1 MSDHD
6 GQLAIYESLGLRVL
20 PLSNARTPVLRGW
33 TEGVPPRDEWP
44 NYSNVGLVTGLDG
57 MFVIDIDNKNGKSGS
72 DTWWGLQGDR
82 DFPNTWTATTPNGGF
97 HIWLRVP
104 EGEAMLRNE
113 ASGSLGEGIDIRG
126 YHGYVVAPPSEG
138 YRWIYPPS
146 GLDMLPAVCPD
157 WLWEALHKDTTK
169 PTDFDTFASQ
179 ASYIKPARQESVG
192 NRPGDAFN
200 AVATCDELLVRA
212 GWTFHHSD
220 SSGNHYTRPG
230 KNPRDGISA
239 TVWHD
244 NGRCTNWSTNS
255 GLEVNGWLTPYSLL
269 AQLEFN
275 GDYRATTRALGQEGW
290 GTASS
295 SSPTAAATVPQEGT
309 TEAWAGDP
317 PGDDWAG
324 WEPYDWTMLNSTDNP
339 RPTILGAE
347 VPGEEMKEDE
357 L

>member
-1 MSDHD
+1 MNGILAEALRLASRGYRVHPIVKGQKYPAIKNWPTLATTDPTQIENWFHD
-6 GQLAIYESLGLRVL
+6 GLYDLGIC
-20 PLSNARTPVLRGW
+20 TGK
-33 TEGVPPRDEWP
+33 
-44 NYSNVGLVTGLDG
+44 GLI
-57 MFVIDIDNKNGKSGS
+57 VIDVDDLESWRTLLNEH
-72 DTWWGLQGDR
+72 DTLSLTYTVQ
-82 DFPNTWTATTPNGGF
+82 TPSGGF
-97 HIWLRVP
+97 HFYFRLP
-104 EGEAMLRNE
+104 EGIEIRNDQ
-113 ASGSLGEGIDIRG
+113 AGKLGKGIDIRCDG
-126 YHGYVVAPPSEG
+126 GQVVAPPTAG
-138 YRWIYPPS
+138 YQVVPGMDGEPVPIPEW
-146 GLDMLPAVCPD
+146 LLELVLPKVVD
-157 WLWEALHKDTTK
+157 K
-169 PTDFDTFASQ
+169 PADFDTFASQ

-324 WEPYDWTMLNSTDNP
+324 WEPYDWTMLDSTDNP
-339 RPTILGAE
+339 RPTILAAE
-347 VPGEEMKEDE
+347 IPGEEMKEDE